1 MTFTND
7 GLTIA
12 NITVSDINASTLKS
26 TLSNISNLSSSIIT
40 SGCVYIPNNG
50 TISLGDH
57 SFSAQELGTLLHY
70 LQQLHPESQI

>member
-12 NITVSDINASTLKS
+12 NIAVSDIRASTLNS
-26 TLSNISNLSSSIIT
+26 TLSSITNLSSSIIT

-50 TISLGDH
+50 TISLGNH
-57 SFSAQELGTLLHY
+57 TFSAEELGTLLHY

>member
-1 MTFTND
+1 MTLN
-7 GLTIA
+7 G
-12 NITVSDINASTLKS
+12 NY
-26 TLSNISNLSSSIIT
+26 LSVSSIKSNYVSTTHISVSSTT
-40 SGCVYIPNNG
+40 SHNVHIPSDG

>member
-1 MTFTND
+1 MTFND
-7 GLTIA
+7 
-12 NITVSDINASTLKS
+12 NQ
-26 TLSNISNLSSSIIT
+26 LSISSIN
-40 SGCVYIPNNG
+40 SDYISATHMSVSATTLNILQILSDG

>member
-12 NITVSDINASTLKS
+12 NIAVSSIKASEL
-26 TLSNISNLSSSIIT
+26 NSNLSSMTSLYSSTIT
-40 SGCVYIPNNG
+40 SDCAYIPSNG
-50 TISLGDH
+50 TISFGNH
-57 SFSAQELGTLLHY
+57 TFSAEELGALLHY

>member
-12 NITVSDINASTLKS
+12 NIAVSDISASTLNS
-26 TLSNISNLSSSIIT
+26 TLSSIASLSSSTIT
-40 SGCVYIPNNG
+40 SNCVYIPNNG

-57 SFSAQELGTLLHY
+57 TFSAEELGALLHY

>member
-7 GLTIA
+7 GLTIT
-12 NITVSDINASTLKS
+12 NIAVSSIRASELNA
-26 TLSNISNLSSSIIT
+26 NLSSIAGLSSSTIT
-40 SGCVYIPNNG
+40 SDCVYIPNNG

-57 SFSAQELGTLLHY
+57 TFSAQELGALLHY

>member
-12 NITVSDINASTLKS
+12 GIAVSDISASTLNS
-26 TLSNISNLSSSIIT
+26 NLSNITSLYSSTVTSN
-40 SGCVYIPNNG
+40 CVYIPSGG
-50 TISLGDH
+50 TVSLGNH
-57 SFSAQELGTLLHY
+57 TFSAQELGTLLHY